1 MKNRNTLK
9 FREQIQEVLKVDL
22 LEGIYYFQKED
33 VFLKSNIKGFEI
45 IKNSTGEEDLLDI
58 ELDNGHIGI
67 CECSKV
73 TKINRPPNISLKFD
87 WCFSIRNTSG
97 ELIGY
102 IGKPTE

>member
-67 CECSKV
+67 CKYSKV
-73 TKINRPPNISLKFD
+73 IKVKRIPNIILKFD
-87 WCFSIRNTSG
+87 WCFSIRNIDD
-97 ELIGY
+97 EHIGY

>member
-73 TKINRPPNISLKFD
+73 TKINIPPNISLKFD

>member
-45 IKNSTGEEDLLDI
+45 IKASRIKRLAIFSSDISAYGKRMNFMVIVQFIRQWIIRYMLVQNHEKRYSFVLL
-58 ELDNGHIGI
+58 L
-67 CECSKV
+67 
-73 TKINRPPNISLKFD
+73 R
-87 WCFSIRNTSG
+87 
-97 ELIGY
+97 
-102 IGKPTE
+102 